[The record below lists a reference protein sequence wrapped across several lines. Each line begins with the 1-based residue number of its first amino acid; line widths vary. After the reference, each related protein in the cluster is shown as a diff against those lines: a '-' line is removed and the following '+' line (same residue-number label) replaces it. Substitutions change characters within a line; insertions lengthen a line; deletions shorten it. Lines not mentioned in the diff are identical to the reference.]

1 MTDDRELEE
10 LRRRRLMELQ
20 KEAMVNEDSSRREE
34 EERKALQKERQ
45 ELLKRLLTP
54 EAIQRLSNVRLA
66 RPEVAENVENQIIA
80 LAQSGRLNRMI
91 TDSELKAI
99 LARLTEKREI
109 KIERR

>member
-10 LRRRRLMELQ
+10 LRKRRMLELQ
-20 KEAMVNEDSSRREE
+20 REALANEENARREE
-34 EERKALQKERQ
+34 EERKALQKEKQ
-45 ELLKRLLTP
+45 DLLKRLLTP

-66 RPEVAENVENQIIA
+66 RPEVAENVENQIIS
-80 LAQSGRLNRMI
+80 LAQTGRLNRMI

-109 KIERR
+109 RIERR

>member
-10 LRRRRLMELQ
+10 LRRRRMMELQ
-20 KEAMVNEDSSRREE
+20 KEAMVNEDSARREE

>member
-10 LRRRRLMELQ
+10 LRKRRMLELQ
-20 KEAMVNEDSSRREE
+20 REAIANEENARREE
-34 EERKALQKERQ
+34 EERKALQKEKQ
-45 ELLKRLLTP
+45 DLLKRLLTP

-66 RPEVAENVENQIIA
+66 RPEVAENVENQIIS
-80 LAQSGRLNRMI
+80 LAQTGRLNRMI

-109 KIERR
+109 RIERR

>member
-10 LRRRRLMELQ
+10 LRRRRMMELQ
-20 KEAMVNEDSSRREE
+20 KEAMVNEDSARREE

-45 ELLKRLLTP
+45 ELLTRFLTP

>member
-1 MTDDRELEE
+1 MSDDRELEE

-20 KEAMVNEDSSRREE
+20 KEAMANEDSARREE

-66 RPEVAENVENQIIA
+66 RPEVAENVENQIIS
-80 LAQSGRLNRMI
+80 LAQTGRLNRMI

-109 KIERR
+109 RIERR

>member
-10 LRRRRLMELQ
+10 LRKRRMLELQ
-20 KEAMVNEDSSRREE
+20 REALANEENARREE
-34 EERKALQKERQ
+34 EERKALQKEKQ
-45 ELLKRLLTP
+45 DLLKRLLTP

-66 RPEVAENVENQIIA
+66 RPEVAENVENQIIS

-109 KIERR
+109 RIERR

>member
-20 KEAMVNEDSSRREE
+20 KEAMVNEESSRREE

>member
-10 LRRRRLMELQ
+10 LRRKRMMELQ
-20 KEAMVNEDSSRREE
+20 KEAMVNEDSVRREE

-91 TDSELKAI
+91 TDGELKAI

>member
-10 LRRRRLMELQ
+10 LRRKRLMELQ
-20 KEAMVNEDSSRREE
+20 REALSNEENARREE

-45 ELLKRLLTP
+45 EILKRFLTP

-66 RPEVAENVENQIIA
+66 RPEVAENVENQILS
-80 LAQSGRLNRMI
+80 LAQTGRLNRMI
-91 TDSELKAI
+91 TDAELKAI
-99 LARLTEKREI
+99 LAKLTEKREI